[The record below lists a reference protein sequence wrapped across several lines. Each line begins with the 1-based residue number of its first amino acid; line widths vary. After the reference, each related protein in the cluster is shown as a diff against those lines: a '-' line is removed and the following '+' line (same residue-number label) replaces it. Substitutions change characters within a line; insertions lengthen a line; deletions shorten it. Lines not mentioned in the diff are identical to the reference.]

1 MSTAVPTGY
10 APDPTLADRLRPN
23 AVAQFMALS
32 KRSLAGSVRQ
42 LPLLLPSLIFP
53 LFFVA
58 INTSSFHKS
67 LPLLRANAA
76 AQRRMWEESCARAGG
91 AVFSQPADLT
101 NPLVVHTGHPLDEC
115 RSATGVLVS
124 TRD

>member
-1 MSTAVPTGY
+1 MSLEVPVVVPTRR
-10 APDPTLADRLRPN
+10 RLLLLL
-23 AVAQFMALS
+23 VGIVLV
-32 KRSLAGSVRQ
+32 LAGLV
-42 LPLLLPSLIFP
+42 
-53 LFFVA
+53 
-58 INTSSFHKS
+58 
-67 LPLLRANAA
+67 PLLRANAA
-76 AQRRMWEESCARAGG
+76 AQRRMWEESCTRAGG